1 MRISWN
7 SKGDHPPPQKS
18 AATFQH
24 CNLVFGMKIP
34 SSVWNVNQVLIQAS
48 GQVLGSR
55 SFEQQSFCALSVE
68 SRYPQ
73 RLIYIRFCFFH
84 FYVNPWPYK
93 LANSATANDT
103 LVISVLF
110 SNQSHF
116 LLFNCFYLV
125 VWLVPWLAC
134 GSQRTLEGVSML
146 LPLCLK

>member
-1 MRISWN
+1 MKFKRRPS
-7 SKGDHPPPQKS
+7 SSSES

-55 SFEQQSFCALSVE
+55 SFEQWSFCALSVE

-93 LANSATANDT
+93 PANSATANDT

-110 SNQSHF
+110 PNQSHF
-116 LLFNCFYLV
+116 LLLIVFIQLFGQCHGLHV
-125 VWLVPWLAC
+125 AVRGHL
-134 GSQRTLEGVSML
+134 RE
-146 LPLCLK
+146 